1 MKKRVLMIAA
11 LVSGTLAI
19 SGCTTNPYT
28 GESQAGKAGIYGG
41 IGAATGAVI
50 GAATSSKKDRTK
62 GALIGA
68 AVGGAAGG
76 GYGYYVDTQ
85 EAKLRQTLQGTG
97 VQVQRNGDD
106 LKLIMPGNITFA
118 SNSADISSSFYPTLN
133 SLVLVFKEFNK
144 NGVNIV
150 GHTDSTGSQALNQSL
165 SQRRAQS
172 VANYLTANGVPGQR
186 ISAYGAG
193 PSQPIASNAS
203 EAGRAQNR
211 RVEINLR
218 PL

>member
-1 MKKRVLMIAA
+1 MNKLSNLMALGAAA
-11 LVSGTLAI
+11 LLVA
-19 SGCTTNPYT
+19 GCTTNPYT
-28 GESQAGKAGIYGG
+28 GEQQAGKAGIYGG
-41 IGAATGAVI
+41 IGAVSGAVI
-50 GAATSSKKDRTK
+50 GAATSSKKDRAK

-97 VQVQRNGDD
+97 VQVQRNGDE
-106 LKLIMPGNITFA
+106 LTLIMPGNITFA
-118 SNSADISSSFYPTLN
+118 TNSADISSSFYPTLN
-133 SLVLVFKEFNK
+133 SLVQVFKEFDK
-144 NGVNIV
+144 NGVDIV
-150 GHTDSTGSQALNQSL
+150 GHTDSTGSLQLNQDL
-165 SQRRAQS
+165 SNRRARS
-172 VANYLTANGVPGQR
+172 VAAYLEGNGVAGSR

-193 PSQPIASNAS
+193 PSQPVASNDTPQ
-203 EAGRAQNR
+203 GRAQNR

>member
-1 MKKRVLMIAA
+1 MNKCRALMAAMVVLAV
-11 LVSGTLAI
+11 L
-19 SGCTTNPYT
+19 SGCTANPYT

-41 IGAATGAVI
+41 VGALAGAAI
-50 GAATSSKKDRTK
+50 GAATSSKKDRGK

-85 EAKLRQTLQGTG
+85 EAKLRQQLQGTG
-97 VQVQRNGDD
+97 VQVQRNGND
-106 LKLIMPGNITFA
+106 LTLIMPGNITFA
-118 SNSADISSSFYPTLN
+118 SNSADISSSFYGTLN
-133 SLVLVFKEFNK
+133 SLVLTFKEFDK

-150 GHTDSTGSQALNQSL
+150 GHTDSTGSADLNQSL
-165 SQRRAQS
+165 STRRAQS
-172 VANYLTANGVPGQR
+172 VASYLAANGVAASR

-193 PSQPIASNAS
+193 PSQPVASNAN

>member
-1 MKKRVLMIAA
+1 MKKMLNMTALAA
-11 LVSGTLAI
+11 SVALLV
-19 SGCTTNPYT
+19 GCTTNPYT
-28 GESQAGKAGIYGG
+28 GEQQAGKAGVYGG
-41 IGAATGAVI
+41 IGAVSGAVI
-50 GAATSSKKDRTK
+50 GAATSSKKDRAK

-97 VQVQRNGDD
+97 VQVQRNGDN
-106 LKLIMPGNITFA
+106 LTLIMPGNITFA

-133 SLVLVFKEFNK
+133 SLVQVFKEFNK
-144 NGVNIV
+144 NGVDIV
-150 GHTDSTGSQALNQSL
+150 GHTDSTGSLQLNQDL
-165 SQRRAQS
+165 SNRRAQS
-172 VANYLTANGVPGQR
+172 VASYLIANGVAPAR
-186 ISAYGAG
+186 ISSYGAG
-193 PSQPIASNAS
+193 PSQPIASNDTA
-203 EAGRAQNR
+203 AGRAQNR

>member
-1 MKKRVLMIAA
+1 MKNWRNLTA
-11 LVSGTLAI
+11 LTVGLTLLA
-19 SGCTTNPYT
+19 GCTTNPYT
-28 GESQAGKAGIYGG
+28 GEREAGKAGIYGG
-41 IGAATGAVI
+41 VGAVTGAVI
-50 GAATSSKKDRTK
+50 GAATSSKKDRAK

-106 LKLIMPGNITFA
+106 LKLIMPGNITFG
-118 SNSADISSSFYPTLN
+118 SNSADISSGFYPTLN
-133 SLVLVFKEFNK
+133 SLVLVFKEFDK
-144 NGVNIV
+144 NGVDIV
-150 GHTDSTGSQALNQSL
+150 GHTDSTGSLELNQTL
-165 SQRRAQS
+165 SNRRAQS
-172 VANYLTANGVPGQR
+172 VASYLSANGVAPTR
-186 ISAYGAG
+186 LSAYGAG
-193 PSQPIASNAS
+193 PNQPIASNAS
-203 EAGRAQNR
+203 DAGRAQNR

>member
-1 MKKRVLMIAA
+1 MKKLGNLTVAAAAIA
-11 LVSGTLAI
+11 LLA
-19 SGCTTNPYT
+19 GCTNNPYT
-28 GESQAGKAGIYGG
+28 GEREAGKAGIYGG
-41 IGAATGAVI
+41 IGAVSGALI

-97 VQVQRNGDD
+97 VQVQRTGDQ
-106 LKLIMPGNITFA
+106 LTLIMPGNITFA

-133 SLVLVFKEFNK
+133 SLVKVFKEFDK
-144 NGVNIV
+144 NGIAIT
-150 GHTDSTGSQALNQSL
+150 GHTDSTGSQQLNQDL
-165 SQRRAQS
+165 SNRRAQS
-172 VANYLTANGVPGQR
+172 VADYLASNGVPSAR
-186 ISAYGAG
+186 ISAYGAAA
-193 PSQPIASNAS
+193 SQPIASNDTA
-203 EAGRAQNR
+203 AGRAQNR
-211 RVEINLR
+211 RVEIDLQ